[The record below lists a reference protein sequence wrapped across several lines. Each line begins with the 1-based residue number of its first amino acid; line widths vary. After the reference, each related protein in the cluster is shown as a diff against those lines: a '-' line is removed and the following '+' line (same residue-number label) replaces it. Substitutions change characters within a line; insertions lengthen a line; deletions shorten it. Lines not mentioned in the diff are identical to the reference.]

1 MLTMLLSKNPVQM
14 KKNNPLV
21 YAILGVINVTRTEK
35 NFKIQIL
42 AAILVVT
49 AGIIFQLTAL
59 EWISVVICIAL
70 VFIAEIFN
78 TALEKL
84 TDLVSPE
91 WNEAAGVVKDISAA
105 AVLVASV
112 ISVVCGGIIF
122 LPRLIDKIQ

>member
-1 MLTMLLSKNPVQM
+1 M

-21 YAILGVINVTRTEK
+21 YAILGVINVTRTET

-59 EWISVVICIAL
+59 EWIAVIICIAL
-70 VFIAEIFN
+70 VLIAEIFN

-91 WNEAAGVVKDISAA
+91 WNEAAGVVKDISAS

-112 ISVVCGGIIF
+112 LSLICSGIIF